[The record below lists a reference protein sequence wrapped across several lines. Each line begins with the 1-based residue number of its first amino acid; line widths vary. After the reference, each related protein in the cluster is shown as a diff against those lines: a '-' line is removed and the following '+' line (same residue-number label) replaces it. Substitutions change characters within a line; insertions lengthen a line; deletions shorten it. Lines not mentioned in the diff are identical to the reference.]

1 MELGGWDCRFE
12 APALALTDWA
22 IRAQRDGARF
32 VLADIKMFSL
42 GFDTTS
48 EGHGA
53 ISEAFTQ
60 NDLPLYRS
68 IYDDPECINRVK
80 IDFDNWKNSPEEWE
94 RRKK

>member
-53 ISEAFTQ
+53 ISEAFT
-60 NDLPLYRS
+60 
-68 IYDDPECINRVK
+68 
-80 IDFDNWKNSPEEWE
+80 
-94 RRKK
+94 

>member
-60 NDLPLYRS
+60 ADRDLW
-68 IYDDPECINRVK
+68 D
-80 IDFDNWKNSPEEWE
+80 KNLLNFLCH
-94 RRKK
+94 KVTML